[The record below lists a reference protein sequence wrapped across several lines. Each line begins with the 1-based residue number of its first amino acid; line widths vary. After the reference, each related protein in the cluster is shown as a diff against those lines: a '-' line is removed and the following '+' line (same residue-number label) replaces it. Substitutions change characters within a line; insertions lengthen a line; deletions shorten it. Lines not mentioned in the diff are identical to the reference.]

1 VRFIGDIHADGAA
14 YAAAV
19 AGVDESIQVGDLEI
33 GIAREEDVGR
43 WPCQPGS
50 GHRFIR
56 GNHDSP
62 PVCRNHP
69 QFIESGAEGDMFFVN
84 GAWSI
89 DQDDREENKDW
100 WPDEEHSQRD
110 LDLLFEAWSNR
121 RPRVMVSHDCPW
133 RVSQELFQIIGYSPG
148 SSRTARTL
156 QAMFDCHQPGVWVF
170 GHWHKRRDQKIG
182 ATRFI
187 CLERGGWID
196 IDLTAKTAP

>member
-1 VRFIGDIHADGAA
+1 MKVDTDGLVRFIGDIHADGAA

-33 GIAREEDVGR
+33 GIAREENVR
-43 WPCQPGS
+43 KWPCQPGS

-56 GNHDSP
+56 GNHDNPS
-62 PVCRNHP
+62 VCRNHP

-110 LDLLFEAWSNR
+110 LDLLFEAWSNSLDLSQNCSAPLTWYFATKEKHHGTTTDPGI
-121 RPRVMVSHDCPW
+121 PR
-133 RVSQELFQIIGYSPG
+133 
-148 SSRTARTL
+148 
-156 QAMFDCHQPGVWVF
+156 
-170 GHWHKRRDQKIG
+170 
-182 ATRFI
+182 
-187 CLERGGWID
+187 
-196 IDLTAKTAP
+196 